1 MNINSVNNDIILE
14 DVQDFLLSD
23 TFDCGQCFRWDR
35 LDDKSYIGV
44 AMGKALKISMGNKTV
59 ILHDTSE
66 QDFRNIWQTYFD
78 FDRNYGEVKRALSKD
93 AVLKKAVDY
102 GYGIHILKQDIWECL
117 VSFIIS
123 ASNHIPR
130 IKKIISLL
138 CENFGDKINYMGQVF
153 YSFPTPEKIA
163 SLTLDDLQIIRA
175 GFRDKYI
182 LSAAKMA
189 VSGEIDIYGL
199 AKSDTPT
206 IKKELM
212 RIPGVGNKVSDC
224 ILLFAYARHDSFP
237 VDVWLKRIMEF
248 YYFDNKQKIDDIQAF
263 SKEKFGNLGGFA
275 QQYLFFYG
283 RENKIG
289 I

>member
-14 DVQDFLLSD
+14 DVQDFLLPD
-23 TFDCGQCFRWDR
+23 TFDCGQCIRWDR

-163 SLTLDDLQIIRA
+163 SLTLDDLQIIHA

>member
-14 DVQDFLLSD
+14 DVQDFLLPD

-163 SLTLDDLQIIRA
+163 SLTLDDLQIIHA